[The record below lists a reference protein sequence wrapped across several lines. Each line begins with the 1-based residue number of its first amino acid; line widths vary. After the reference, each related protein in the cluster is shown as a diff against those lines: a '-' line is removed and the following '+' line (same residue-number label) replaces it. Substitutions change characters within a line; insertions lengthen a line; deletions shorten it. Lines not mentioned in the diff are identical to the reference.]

1 MLVWIPMRSFMLCSI
16 GLMPFGDRISTF
28 PAGFFRSRSVNAR
41 PAHTPDGRTGMIVA
55 LYLDLLRYL
64 LTCRMSIG

>member
-1 MLVWIPMRSFMLCSI
+1 MLVWMPMRSFMLCSI

-28 PAGFFRSRSVNAR
+28 PAGFFRSRGVNAV
-41 PAHTPDGRTGMIVA
+41 PAHTSDGRTAMIVA

-64 LTCRMSIG
+64 LTYRMSIG